1 MAPKKRKYDAE
12 YIKYS
17 FVAVEKN
24 GVEVPQCVVCLDT
37 LSNDALRLT
46 RLQRHLHH
54 RHPELSKKPV
64 EYFSAKRDSLSQ
76 MRLDKKGKYNQETA
90 KDVKVS
96 YEIAML
102 IAKNKKPHTI
112 GENLVK
118 PCIVNAVKIL
128 LGDDIAKQ
136 FKNISLSDS
145 TVKRRIDEL
154 ADDIKQQVLEKV
166 KCSPFFAISCD
177 ESTDQANCAQLIVY
191 ARFIANNTIEE
202 ELLFSEPL
210 KTTTKGAD
218 VFQAVSQF
226 FEVNGLMWEKLVG
239 VCTDGAP
246 AMLGSRSGFVKM
258 VKSKNPSIFAM
269 HCVIHRQALVA
280 KTLPDDLRED
290 LNFAVEVVNYVKSS
304 ALNTRLFAALCESLN
319 ADHMVLLYHTEV
331 RWLSKGNMLGRIYEL
346 REAVAEFLE
355 QRGRRTMC
363 RAFKSE
369 HFQFSLAYLAD
380 IFEAL
385 NSLNLKLQGAN
396 ANVMAHYDIV
406 QSFIAKI
413 SLWLKQVERGNLTWF
428 SRLNELFSDKC
439 LCEDLKRKIKGH
451 LRGLQDEFFHY
462 FPDVEPQNLIY
473 KLVRNPFLVNVE
485 DLPHDL
491 QEEAIEL
498 QFNNLAKDS
507 FESMPLENFWVKLQA
522 EYPKISS
529 QSLRILVP
537 FSSTYLCET
546 GFSALMTLNTQHR
559 NRLRNTALEHG
570 LARLQ
575 GLVTRAA
582 NMDTIREVSRTL
594 ERTKQ
599 VFFESRQT
607 RLNNVPKE
615 EKVKIVAEYGELA
628 VKVLQVQQQADEL
641 LATSHVPT
649 SSTTLPPP
657 VNNSKLNSTRS
668 IPKLPTFDGDIL
680 QFKAFW
686 DQFNAAVHQRED
698 LKDVTKFMH
707 LRSCLAGPAL
717 HAITGVTT
725 AAKNYPAVVQ
735 LLHDRFYRVSDVLD
749 AHILKIFSVT
759 NEVAKG
765 KKGTGGTRCT
775 PAMARRVPIS
785 FGSSNP
791 SASSTRK
798 KKNDPRHEQSLR
810 KDPAKQREY
819 TAVIEE
825 YLRKGWAEEIAD
837 GKTKC
842 RVVFDGSAKY
852 AATDDILGN
861 ISVEVVCDTEH
872 LISAVF
878 FCKLRNDPAYLTA
891 GIVHVSFANCVANG
905 YVAQALRSVGVW
917 LEGDEL

>member
-12 YIKYS
+12 YIKYG
-17 FVAVEKN
+17 FVAIEKN

-37 LSNDALRLT
+37 LSNDALRPT
-46 RLQRHLHH
+46 RLQRHLHN

-64 EYFSAKRDSLSQ
+64 EYFCAKRDSLSQ

-90 KDVKVS
+90 KAVKVS

-128 LGDDIAKQ
+128 LGDDMAKQ

-218 VFQAVSQF
+218 VFQAVSKF

-290 LNFAVEVVNYVKSS
+290 LNFAVEIVNYVKSS

-319 ADHMVLLYHTEV
+319 ADHMALLYHTEV

-369 HFQFSLAYLAD
+369 HFQLSLAYLAD

-439 LCEDLKRKIKGH
+439 ISEDLKSKIKEH
-451 LRGLQDEFFHY
+451 LRSLQDEFFRY
-462 FPDVEPQNLIY
+462 FPDVEPENLIY

-498 QFNNLAKDS
+498 QFNSLAKDS

-559 NRLRNTALEHG
+559 NRLN
-570 LARLQ
+570 
-575 GLVTRAA
+575 V
-582 NMDTIREVSRTL
+582 
-594 ERTKQ
+594 
-599 VFFESRQT
+599 ES
-607 RLNNVPKE
+607 
-615 EKVKIVAEYGELA
+615 
-628 VKVLQVQQQADEL
+628 
-641 LATSHVPT
+641 
-649 SSTTLPPP
+649 
-657 VNNSKLNSTRS
+657 
-668 IPKLPTFDGDIL
+668 
-680 QFKAFW
+680 
-686 DQFNAAVHQRED
+686 D
-698 LKDVTKFMH
+698 L
-707 LRSCLAGPAL
+707 
-717 HAITGVTT
+717 
-725 AAKNYPAVVQ
+725 
-735 LLHDRFYRVSDVLD
+735 
-749 AHILKIFSVT
+749 
-759 NEVAKG
+759 
-765 KKGTGGTRCT
+765 RCT
-775 PAMARRVPIS
+775 LSPTP
-785 FGSSNP
+785 
-791 SASSTRK
+791 
-798 KKNDPRHEQSLR
+798 PRIDNL
-810 KDPAKQREY
+810 
-819 TAVIEE
+819 
-825 YLRKGWAEEIAD
+825 
-837 GKTKC
+837 
-842 RVVFDGSAKY
+842 
-852 AATDDILGN
+852 
-861 ISVEVVCDTEH
+861 
-872 LISAVF
+872 
-878 FCKLRNDPAYLTA
+878 
-891 GIVHVSFANCVANG
+891 VANKHCQ
-905 YVAQALRSVGVW
+905 YSH
-917 LEGDEL
+917 

>member
-12 YIKYS
+12 YIKYG
-17 FVAVEKN
+17 FVAIEKN

-37 LSNDALRLT
+37 LSNNALRPT
-46 RLQRHLHH
+46 RLQRHLHN

-64 EYFSAKRDSLSQ
+64 EYFCAKRDSLSQ

-90 KDVKVS
+90 KAVKVS
-96 YEIAML
+96 YEIAKL

-128 LGDDIAKQ
+128 LGDDMAKQ

-166 KCSPFFAISCD
+166 KCSPFFVISCD

-191 ARFIANNTIEE
+191 ARFITNNTIEE

-226 FEVNGLMWEKLVG
+226 FEVNGLMWEELVG

-269 HCVIHRQALVA
+269 HCVIHRQAL
-280 KTLPDDLRED
+280 
-290 LNFAVEVVNYVKSS
+290 
-304 ALNTRLFAALCESLN
+304 
-319 ADHMVLLYHTEV
+319 
-331 RWLSKGNMLGRIYEL
+331 GRIYEL

-369 HFQFSLAYLAD
+369 HFQLSLAYLAD

-439 LCEDLKRKIKGH
+439 ISEDLKSKIKGH
-451 LRGLQDEFFHY
+451 FRSLQDEFFHY
-462 FPDVEPQNLIY
+462 FPDVEPENLIY

-498 QFNNLAKDS
+498 QFNSLAKDS
-507 FESMPLENFWVKLQA
+507 FESMPLENFWVKLQV

-529 QSLRILVP
+529 QSLRILVH

-559 NRLRNTALEHG
+559 NRLN
-570 LARLQ
+570 
-575 GLVTRAA
+575 V
-582 NMDTIREVSRTL
+582 
-594 ERTKQ
+594 
-599 VFFESRQT
+599 ES
-607 RLNNVPKE
+607 
-615 EKVKIVAEYGELA
+615 
-628 VKVLQVQQQADEL
+628 
-641 LATSHVPT
+641 
-649 SSTTLPPP
+649 
-657 VNNSKLNSTRS
+657 
-668 IPKLPTFDGDIL
+668 
-680 QFKAFW
+680 
-686 DQFNAAVHQRED
+686 D
-698 LKDVTKFMH
+698 L
-707 LRSCLAGPAL
+707 
-717 HAITGVTT
+717 
-725 AAKNYPAVVQ
+725 
-735 LLHDRFYRVSDVLD
+735 
-749 AHILKIFSVT
+749 
-759 NEVAKG
+759 
-765 KKGTGGTRCT
+765 RCT
-775 PAMARRVPIS
+775 LSPTP
-785 FGSSNP
+785 
-791 SASSTRK
+791 
-798 KKNDPRHEQSLR
+798 PRIDNL
-810 KDPAKQREY
+810 
-819 TAVIEE
+819 
-825 YLRKGWAEEIAD
+825 
-837 GKTKC
+837 
-842 RVVFDGSAKY
+842 
-852 AATDDILGN
+852 
-861 ISVEVVCDTEH
+861 
-872 LISAVF
+872 
-878 FCKLRNDPAYLTA
+878 
-891 GIVHVSFANCVANG
+891 VANKHCQ
-905 YVAQALRSVGVW
+905 YSH
-917 LEGDEL
+917 

>member
-1 MAPKKRKYDAE
+1 
-12 YIKYS
+12 
-17 FVAVEKN
+17 
-24 GVEVPQCVVCLDT
+24 
-37 LSNDALRLT
+37 
-46 RLQRHLHH
+46 
-54 RHPELSKKPV
+54 
-64 EYFSAKRDSLSQ
+64 

-90 KDVKVS
+90 KAVKVS

-128 LGDDIAKQ
+128 LGDDMAKQ

-218 VFQAVSQF
+218 VFQAVSKF

-290 LNFAVEVVNYVKSS
+290 LNFAVEIVNYVKSS

-319 ADHMVLLYHTEV
+319 ADHMALLYHTEV

-369 HFQFSLAYLAD
+369 HFQLSLAYLAD

-439 LCEDLKRKIKGH
+439 ISEDLKI
-451 LRGLQDEFFHY
+451 
-462 FPDVEPQNLIY
+462 
-473 KLVRNPFLVNVE
+473 NVE

-498 QFNNLAKDS
+498 QFNSLAKDS

-559 NRLRNTALEHG
+559 NRLTL
-570 LARLQ
+570 
-575 GLVTRAA
+575 RATC
-582 NMDTIREVSRTL
+582 D
-594 ERTKQ
+594 
-599 VFFESRQT
+599 
-607 RLNNVPKE
+607 VP
-615 EKVKIVAEYGELA
+615 Y
-628 VKVLQVQQQADEL
+628 
-641 LATSHVPT
+641 HH
-649 SSTTLPPP
+649 
-657 VNNSKLNSTRS
+657 STR
-668 IPKLPTFDGDIL
+668 IDT
-680 QFKAFW
+680 
-686 DQFNAAVHQRED
+686 
-698 LKDVTKFMH
+698 
-707 LRSCLAGPAL
+707 
-717 HAITGVTT
+717 
-725 AAKNYPAVVQ
+725 YPQ
-735 LLHDRFYRVSDVLD
+735 
-749 AHILKIFSVT
+749 
-759 NEVAKG
+759 
-765 KKGTGGTRCT
+765 
-775 PAMARRVPIS
+775 
-785 FGSSNP
+785 
-791 SASSTRK
+791 
-798 KKNDPRHEQSLR
+798 
-810 KDPAKQREY
+810 
-819 TAVIEE
+819 
-825 YLRKGWAEEIAD
+825 
-837 GKTKC
+837 
-842 RVVFDGSAKY
+842 
-852 AATDDILGN
+852 
-861 ISVEVVCDTEH
+861 
-872 LISAVF
+872 
-878 FCKLRNDPAYLTA
+878 
-891 GIVHVSFANCVANG
+891 
-905 YVAQALRSVGVW
+905 
-917 LEGDEL
+917 

>member
-1 MAPKKRKYDAE
+1 MASKKRKYDAE
-12 YIKYS
+12 YIKYG
-17 FVAVEKN
+17 FVAIEKN
-24 GVEVPQCVVCLDT
+24 GVEVPQCVVCFDT
-37 LSNDALRLT
+37 LSNDALRPT

-64 EYFSAKRDSLSQ
+64 EYFCAKRDSLSQ

-90 KDVKVS
+90 KAVKVS

-413 SLWLKQVERGNLTWF
+413 SLC
-428 SRLNELFSDKC
+428 DKC

-559 NRLRNTALEHG
+559 NRLNVESDLRC
-570 LARLQ
+570 
-575 GLVTRAA
+575 
-582 NMDTIREVSRTL
+582 TL
-594 ERTKQ
+594 SPTPPRID
-599 VFFESRQT
+599 
-607 RLNNVPKE
+607 N
-615 EKVKIVAEYGELA
+615 IVANKHCQY
-628 VKVLQVQQQADEL
+628 
-641 LATSHVPT
+641 SH
-649 SSTTLPPP
+649 
-657 VNNSKLNSTRS
+657 
-668 IPKLPTFDGDIL
+668 
-680 QFKAFW
+680 
-686 DQFNAAVHQRED
+686 
-698 LKDVTKFMH
+698 
-707 LRSCLAGPAL
+707 
-717 HAITGVTT
+717 
-725 AAKNYPAVVQ
+725 
-735 LLHDRFYRVSDVLD
+735 
-749 AHILKIFSVT
+749 
-759 NEVAKG
+759 
-765 KKGTGGTRCT
+765 
-775 PAMARRVPIS
+775 
-785 FGSSNP
+785 
-791 SASSTRK
+791 
-798 KKNDPRHEQSLR
+798 
-810 KDPAKQREY
+810 
-819 TAVIEE
+819 
-825 YLRKGWAEEIAD
+825 
-837 GKTKC
+837 
-842 RVVFDGSAKY
+842 
-852 AATDDILGN
+852 
-861 ISVEVVCDTEH
+861 
-872 LISAVF
+872 
-878 FCKLRNDPAYLTA
+878 
-891 GIVHVSFANCVANG
+891 
-905 YVAQALRSVGVW
+905 
-917 LEGDEL
+917 